1 MVVLFGQVVLGP
13 PGSGKTTYCKAVGA
27 VLREL
32 GRKVAIINLDP
43 ANDALPYE
51 ATIDINELIQVSE
64 VMESNKIGP
73 NGALVFCMEFLEKN
87 LEWLISKLKALPGH
101 YFIFD
106 FPGQAELYS
115 HHTMVRNI
123 LSSLEKSDI
132 RLCAA
137 YLVDSHYASDPG
149 KYISAVMLALN
160 SMMMMEM
167 PTVNI
172 LSKVDSVEKYGKTA
186 LGLEYYTEV
195 MDLDYLIDTM
205 NDTPVLRKYVKL
217 NRAIAEVVTDYSLV
231 SFIPMSVESHST
243 ILDVIKAIDR
253 ANGYV
258 YGSGEEGNIQRLLSC
273 AVGAQWEHDRIG
285 VARDEFMGSDEELSS
300 EEEIIGLIAQQNQD
314 RY

>member
-51 ATIDINELIQVSE
+51 ATIDINELI
-64 VMESNKIGP
+64 
-73 NGALVFCMEFLEKN
+73 
-87 LEWLISKLKALPGH
+87 
-101 YFIFD
+101 
-106 FPGQAELYS
+106 QAELYS